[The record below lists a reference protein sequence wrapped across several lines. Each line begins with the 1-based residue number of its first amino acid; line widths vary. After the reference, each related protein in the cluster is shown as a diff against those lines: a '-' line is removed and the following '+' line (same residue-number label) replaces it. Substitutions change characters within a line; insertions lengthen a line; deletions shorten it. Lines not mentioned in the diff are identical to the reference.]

1 MTPSNPQPQPHPQ
14 PQWHLDLPYDA
25 SAAGRARDA
34 TYWFLHGAC
43 DQEHP
48 VLPASADA
56 AALIV
61 TELVTN
67 AVRHTDGPCSLDL
80 ALHEGL
86 LDIDVT
92 DTSSVPPVTRP
103 PHLNGSG
110 GWGLILVR
118 RIAREFSIMP
128 TSTGGKRVHVCVAV
142 SV

>member
-1 MTPSNPQPQPHPQ
+1 MPPSNRQPQR
-14 PQWHLDLPYDA
+14 HLDLPADV

-34 TYWFLHGAC
+34 TYRFLSGIG
-43 DQEHP
+43 DREHP
-48 VLPASADA
+48 VHPAAVDA

-80 ALHEGL
+80 AVHEGL

-92 DTSSVPPVTRP
+92 DTSSVSPVTRL

-110 GWGLILVR
+110 GWGWILVR
-118 RIAREFSIMP
+118 HIAHDVSVMP
-128 TSTGGKRVHVCVAV
+128 TSTGGKRIHVSVAV
-142 SV
+142 AG

>member
-1 MTPSNPQPQPHPQ
+1 MTPSYDHDHRQPR
-14 PQWHLDLPYDA
+14 WHLDLPYDA

-34 TYWFLHGAC
+34 TYWFLHGAG
-43 DQEHP
+43 DEGHP
-48 VLPASADA
+48 VQPASADA

-118 RIAREFSIMP
+118 RIAREFSIVP

-142 SV
+142 AV

>member
-1 MTPSNPQPQPHPQ
+1 MTPSNPHPHPHPQ

-48 VLPASADA
+48 VLQASADA

-142 SV
+142 AV

>member
-1 MTPSNPQPQPHPQ
+1 MTPSNHQPQ

-67 AVRHTDGPCSLDL
+67 AVRHTTGPCSLDL
-80 ALHEGL
+80 TLHEGL

-110 GWGLILVR
+110 GWGLILVH

-142 SV
+142 AV

>member
-1 MTPSNPQPQPHPQ
+1 MTPSYDQPQR
-14 PQWHLDLPYDA
+14 HLDLPDDA

-34 TYWFLHGAC
+34 TYRFLIGAD

-92 DTSSVPPVTRP
+92 DTSSAAPVTRP

-128 TSTGGKRVHVCVAV
+128 TATGGKRVHVCVAV
-142 SV
+142 AV